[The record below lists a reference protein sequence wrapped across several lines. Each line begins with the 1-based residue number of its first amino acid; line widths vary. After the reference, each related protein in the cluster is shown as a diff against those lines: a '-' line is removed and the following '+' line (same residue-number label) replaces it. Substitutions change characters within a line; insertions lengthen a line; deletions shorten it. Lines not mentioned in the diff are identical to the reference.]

1 MIDSIEALKVIS
13 RHRGNAIVVG
23 AHTAG
28 REWGS
33 ISTRKELDLPWA
45 VSMGK
50 ASSVGLGLALGRP
63 DVKVFVFDGDGSL
76 VMNLGTLLTISNMSP
91 LNLVHFVF
99 ENGIYRT
106 TGGQPIPNTGRF
118 SFTELARVAGYA
130 HTHEFEELEIL
141 KKEIETVVNQD
152 GPTFV
157 CIKVPSVTEKTPPYP
172 PLGETDDIIAR
183 LRKALGNTKF

>member
-1 MIDSIEALKVIS
+1 MIDCIEALKVIS
-13 RHRGNAIVVG
+13 QHRGNAIVVG
-23 AHTAG
+23 AHTAA
-28 REWGS
+28 REWGV
-33 ISTRKELDLPWA
+33 ISTKKELDLPEYL
-45 VSMGK
+45 SMGK
-50 ASSVGLGLALGRP
+50 ASSIGLGLALGRP
-63 DVKVFVFDGDGSL
+63 DAKVFVFDGDGSL

-106 TGGQPIPNTGRF
+106 TGGQPIPNSGRF

-141 KKEIETVVNQD
+141 KRKIETVVNQD

-157 CIKVPSVTEKTPPYP
+157 CIKVPSITEKAPEFP

-183 LRKALGNTKF
+183 LSKAL

>member
-1 MIDSIEALKVIS
+1 MIDSVEALKVIS
-13 RHRGNAIVVG
+13 QHRGNAIVVG

-28 REWGS
+28 REWGA
-33 ISTRKELDLPWA
+33 ISTRKELDLTWS

-63 DVKVFVFDGDGSL
+63 DAKIFVFDGDGSL
-76 VMNLGTLLTISNMSP
+76 VMNLGTLLTVSDISP
-91 LNLVHFVF
+91 PNLVHFVF

-106 TGGQPIPNTGRF
+106 TGGQPIPSAGRF

-130 HTHEFEELEIL
+130 HTHDFEELEIL
-141 KKEIETVVNQD
+141 KEEIENVVNQA

-157 CIKVPSVTEKTPPYP
+157 CIKVPPITEKSPPYP
-172 PLGETDDIIAR
+172 PLGETDEIIAR
-183 LRKALGNTKF
+183 LRKGLGNATF